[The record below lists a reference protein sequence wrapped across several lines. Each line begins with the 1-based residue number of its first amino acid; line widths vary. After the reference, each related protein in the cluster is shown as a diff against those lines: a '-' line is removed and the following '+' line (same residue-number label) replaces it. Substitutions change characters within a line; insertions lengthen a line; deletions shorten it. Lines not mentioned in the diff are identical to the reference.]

1 MKFETFV
8 MERAQSIWENQVEIN
23 LAESGVEPLVLG
35 ELLDGGSVDDTRL
48 GYPQT
53 NGTEELR
60 DAISDLY
67 PGTDPDNIV
76 VTNGTAEANYI
87 SVLTMLEPGE
97 EAIVMLPNYMQVWGL
112 ARNLGATVTSLP
124 LHEEQG
130 WAIDP
135 DELKK
140 LVTDKTKLI
149 ALCNPNNPTG
159 AVMSDD
165 TMREVAKI
173 AGSVGA
179 WILSDEVYLGAEL
192 QGDPSSTYWGWY
204 DRLLVTAG
212 LSKAY
217 ALPGLRVGWV
227 VSDPETIE
235 KLWSRKDYTSIAVGA
250 VSDRLARVALEPARR
265 TKILARTRKILNDQ
279 LPLVESFVERHG
291 NRISWV
297 PPKAGAIAY
306 LRYAW
311 DINSTELMEKLRDEK
326 GVFVVPGD
334 HFHMDRYLRIGFGYD
349 KEELEKGLARC
360 SEFLETLS

>member
-1 MKFETFV
+1 MKFETFL
-8 MERAQSIWENQVEIN
+8 MERTQSIWENQVDIN
-23 LAESGVEPLVLG
+23 LAESGVEPLLLK
-35 ELLDGGSVDDTRL
+35 ELLEDGSVDDTRL

-67 PGTDPDNIV
+67 PGTDADNVV

-87 SVLTMLEPGE
+87 SALTILEPGD
-97 EAIVMLPNYMQVWGL
+97 EAIVMHPNYMQVQGV
-112 ARNLGATVTSLP
+112 AKNLGATVTPLP

-130 WAIDP
+130 WAVDP

-140 LVTDKTKLI
+140 LVSDKTKLI

-159 AVMSDD
+159 AVMNDD
-165 TMREVAKI
+165 TMRDVAKI

-179 WILSDEVYLGAEL
+179 WILADEVYLGAEL
-192 QGDPSSTYWGWY
+192 EGDVSSTYWGWY

-227 VSDPETIE
+227 VSDRDTVEA
-235 KLWSRKDYTSIAVGA
+235 LWARKDYTSIAVGA
-250 VSDRLARVALEPARR
+250 LSDRLARVALAPKRR
-265 TKILARTRKILNDQ
+265 TKILERTRTLLKGQ
-279 LPLVESFVERHG
+279 LPLVTSFVERHG
-291 NRISWV
+291 NRVSWV

-306 LRYAW
+306 VRYAW
-311 DINSTELMEKLRDEK
+311 DIESTELMERLRDEK
-326 GVFVVPGD
+326 GVFIVPGE
-334 HFHMDRYLRIGFGYD
+334 HFGMDRYLRLGYGYD
-349 KEELEKGLARC
+349 KDELDKGLARC